1 MKQSLIFSDAKQL
14 NKNQVF
20 SQFPSGALTYA
31 LFLDLW
37 AHRLFLSFLCPL
49 PVPSPPSHSYFH
61 LLLLLQFSC
70 PLPSRVPPLTPASA
84 ASDQL
89 WLLLR
94 ISSTDQGRSNT
105 GSDAGARSWSGVV
118 RFICSGKDE
127 KRG

>member
-1 MKQSLIFSDAKQL
+1 MEKESGLRSSS
-14 NKNQVF
+14 
-20 SQFPSGALTYA
+20 SQAARHPRRPA
-31 LFLDLW
+31 
-37 AHRLFLSFLCPL
+37 
-49 PVPSPPSHSYFH
+49 
-61 LLLLLQFSC
+61 
-70 PLPSRVPPLTPASA
+70 LPSRPWGPPLTPASA

-94 ISSTDQGRSNT
+94 ISSTDQGRSHT

>member
-1 MKQSLIFSDAKQL
+1 MS
-14 NKNQVF
+14 
-20 SQFPSGALTYA
+20 
-31 LFLDLW
+31 
-37 AHRLFLSFLCPL
+37 
-49 PVPSPPSHSYFH
+49 SHSQAAH
-61 LLLLLQFSC
+61 HPQTGRPPLL
-70 PLPSRVPPLTPASA
+70 SRVPSLTPASA

-94 ISSTDQGRSNT
+94 ISSTDQGRSHT